1 RNAAVQISPYISPKL
16 NVRVIEGAC
25 CTPHQSFD
33 DTTRFNG
40 GILWHGVKH
49 SKIAN
54 NETNFNV
61 LTNWRSR

>member
-1 RNAAVQISPYISPKL
+1 MQISPYISPKL
-16 NVRVIEGAC
+16 NVRVIGIEC

-40 GILWHGVKH
+40 GIQWHGVKH

-54 NETNFNV
+54 NETDFNV
-61 LTNWRSR
+61 LIKKRSR